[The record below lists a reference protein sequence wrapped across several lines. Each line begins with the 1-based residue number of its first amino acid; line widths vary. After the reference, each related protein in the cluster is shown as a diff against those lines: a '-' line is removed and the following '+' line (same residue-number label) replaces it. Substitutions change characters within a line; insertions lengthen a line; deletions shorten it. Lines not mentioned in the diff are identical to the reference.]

1 MYILGLDGGGTK
13 TDMALCDESG
23 CVISRAIGGAA
34 SLTGQ
39 TQEAAFGHIEET
51 MCRVTAPIGGEQAEI
66 AAFFAGISGGGLAVN
81 REKFRALFARLLPNA
96 RVRENASDAVNAL
109 SAGIG
114 RGDGVIAIAGT
125 GSSVF
130 ARAKGEMR
138 QVGGWGYL
146 LGDEG
151 SGFDL
156 GRRALTAALRGLD
169 GRGEATCLR
178 AMCEEKAGCTLRELI
193 VRLYTQDSKRVIASY
208 APLLLEA
215 AERGDSAALAELSRS
230 TGEMAHAIAT
240 AAAYCEKKRVVM
252 GGSVWKS
259 KIYRESVE
267 RALGEGYEMIAP
279 SLPPVYGSIVEAAG
293 LAGLEVTQAFKDNFR
308 ETLTEE

>member
-23 CVISRAIGGAA
+23 RVIARAIGGAA

-51 MCRVTAPIGGEQAEI
+51 VRRVTAPIGGERAEI
-66 AAFFAGISGGGLAVN
+66 AAFFAGISGGGLAAN

-156 GRRALTAALRGLD
+156 GRRALRAALYDLD
-169 GRGEATCLR
+169 GRGEKTCLKE
-178 AMCEEKAGCTLRELI
+178 MCEEKAGCALRELI
-193 VRLYTQDSKRVIASY
+193 VGLYSQDSKRVIASY
-208 APLLLEA
+208 APLLLTA
-215 AERGDSAALAELSRS
+215 AERGDGAALRELEKA
-230 TGEMAHAIAT
+230 TGDMAHAIAT
-240 AAAYCEKKRVVM
+240 AAACCEKKRVVM

-259 KIYRESVE
+259 ESYRKSVE
-267 RALGEGYEMIAP
+267 GALGEGYEMIAP
-279 SLPPVYGSIVEAAG
+279 SLPPVYGSVVEAAG
-293 LAGLEVTQAFKDNFR
+293 LAGLEVTRAFSETFR

>member
-23 CVISRAIGGAA
+23 RVIARAIGGAA

-51 MCRVTAPIGGEQAEI
+51 VRRVTAPIGGEQAEI
-66 AAFFAGISGGGLAVN
+66 AAFFAGISGGGLAAN

-96 RVRENASDAVNAL
+96 RVRENASAAVNAL

-156 GRRALTAALRGLD
+156 GRRALRAALYDLD
-169 GRGEATCLR
+169 GRGEKTCLKE
-178 AMCEEKAGCTLRELI
+178 MCEEKAGCALRELI
-193 VRLYTQDSKRVIASY
+193 VGLYSQDSKRVIASY
-208 APLLLEA
+208 APLLLAA
-215 AERGDSAALAELSRS
+215 AERGDGAALRELEKAA
-230 TGEMAHAIAT
+230 GDMAHAIAT
-240 AAAYCEKKRVVM
+240 AAACCEKKRVVM

-259 KIYRESVE
+259 EIYRKSVE
-267 RALGEGYEMIAP
+267 GALGEGYEMIAP
-279 SLPPVYGSIVEAAG
+279 SLPPVYGSVVEAAG
-293 LAGLEVTQAFKDNFR
+293 LAGLEVTRAFSETFR

>member
-23 CVISRAIGGAA
+23 RVIARAIGGAA

-51 MCRVTAPIGGEQAEI
+51 VRRVTAPIGGERAEI
-66 AAFFAGISGGGLAVN
+66 AAFFAGISGGGLAAN

-156 GRRALTAALRGLD
+156 GRRALRAALYDLD
-169 GRGEATCLR
+169 RRGEKTCLKE
-178 AMCEEKAGCTLRELI
+178 MCEEKAGCALRELI
-193 VRLYTQDSKRVIASY
+193 VGLYSQDSKRVIASY
-208 APLLLEA
+208 APLLLTA
-215 AERGDSAALAELSRS
+215 AERGDGAALRELEKAA
-230 TGEMAHAIAT
+230 GDMAHAIAT
-240 AAAYCEKKRVVM
+240 AAACCEKKRVVM

-259 KIYRESVE
+259 EIYRKSVE
-267 RALGEGYEMIAP
+267 GALGEGYEMIAP
-279 SLPPVYGSIVEAAG
+279 SLPPVYGSVVEAAG
-293 LAGLEVTQAFKDNFR
+293 LAGLEVTRAFSETFR

>member
-23 CVISRAIGGAA
+23 RVIARAIGGAA

-51 MCRVTAPIGGEQAEI
+51 VRRVTAPIGGERAEI
-66 AAFFAGISGGGLAVN
+66 AAFFAGISGGGLAAN

-156 GRRALTAALRGLD
+156 GRRALRAALYDLD
-169 GRGEATCLR
+169 RRGEKTCLKE
-178 AMCEEKAGCTLRELI
+178 MCEEKAGCALRELI
-193 VRLYTQDSKRVIASY
+193 VGLYSQDSKRVIASY
-208 APLLLEA
+208 APLLLTA
-215 AERGDSAALAELSRS
+215 AERGDGAALRELEKA
-230 TGEMAHAIAT
+230 TGDMAHAIAT
-240 AAAYCEKKRVVM
+240 AAACCEKKRVVM

-259 KIYRESVE
+259 EIYRKSVE
-267 RALGEGYEMIAP
+267 GALGEGYEMIAP
-279 SLPPVYGSIVEAAG
+279 SLPPVYGSVVEAAG
-293 LAGLEVTQAFKDNFR
+293 LAGLEVTRAFSETFR